1 MFDIE
6 KFLKYFDTNFPRSHL
21 HIIFCENIQNF
32 SKGEMLCAIDHYS
45 KNFFLTIFNFT

>member
-6 KFLKYFDTNFPRSHL
+6 KFLKYFDTNFPPHL
-21 HIIFCENIQNF
+21 HIILCENIQNF
-32 SKGEMLCAIDHYS
+32 SKGKMLCAIDYYS